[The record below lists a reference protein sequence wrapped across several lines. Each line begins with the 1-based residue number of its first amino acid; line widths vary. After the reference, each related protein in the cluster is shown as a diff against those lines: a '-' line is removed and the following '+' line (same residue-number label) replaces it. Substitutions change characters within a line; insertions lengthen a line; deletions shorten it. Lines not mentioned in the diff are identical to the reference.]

1 MPFNLRDAMTRRAAG
16 QSVDAKA
23 ESVCTNA
30 AIRRAARRLGN
41 LYDSVLTPCELRGT
55 QYSLLVQ
62 VQRSGRPTMRELADA
77 LVMDLS
83 ALGHTLKP
91 LARDGF
97 LELVPDEQDG
107 RSRRVVLTRAGTAK
121 LKAARALWAKAQAG
135 FDLAFGAKKAAQL
148 RTALD
153 FISSPDFLAQMSAA
167 MHSQ

>member
-1 MPFNLRDAMTRRAAG
+1 MTKQAAAERG
-16 QSVDAKA
+16 EGKV
-23 ESVCTNA
+23 ESVCTNT

-41 LYDSVLTPCELRGT
+41 LYDNVLTPCELRAT

-62 VQRSGRPTMRELADA
+62 VQRSGRPTMRELAEA

-121 LKAARALWAKAQAG
+121 LKVARALWAQAQAG
-135 FDLAFGAKKAAQL
+135 FDLAFGAQKATQL

-153 FISSPDFLAQMSAA
+153 FIASPDFLAQMSAA